1 MSKYIDL
8 AEQIH
13 AETRDQVYLDEV
25 GEVLS
30 WLDRNP
36 DQAPGRTIT
45 ESDYSDITEW
55 ARNFFSRGWE
65 GRTVLAEK
73 GITIVPDPVPE
84 PTNLQRLSRAIRD
97 WEEGRGEDRILARH
111 LDALGVRVA
120 TSDR

>member
-13 AETRDQVYLDEV
+13 AETRDGVYLDEV

-45 ESDYSDITEW
+45 QSEFRDAYSAFGDMDGPDCYW
-55 ARNFFSRGWE
+55 
-65 GRTVLAEK
+65 LLLDLL
-73 GITIVPDPVPE
+73 GIAVTPDPD
-84 PTNLQRLSRAIRD
+84 PTNFESSKPCSKA
-97 WEEGRGEDRILARH
+97 
-111 LDALGVRVA
+111 A
-120 TSDR
+120 TSTHSGVCAAAE